1 MDAMTSRAIAVV
13 VLTIAAACS
22 TGSTDSPDSTEP
34 PESPESTE
42 STSAPTSSSTG
53 SSTSS
58 STTTST
64 VAPPVEHAVIQFDGE
79 VVDPARDR
87 RIPYRIYAPAD
98 ADGEVPVILVSH
110 GGDGSEIGY
119 TTGTHLGSTFA
130 KGGFLAVHIGHRRSA
145 VGVRHLVDRPADVSF
160 VLDQL
165 EAGTLPLP
173 AAWAGTADLDRV
185 GHTGHSF
192 GAYTAHAVA
201 GADYGRS
208 FRDARID
215 AIAPISPQG
224 PDQFGAFDNGP
235 GDSTWSTVA
244 TPVYN
249 LIGGDEIDSNA
260 VDSITRPGWRLVPF
274 QRYPGTADTF
284 QTVIAGQDHSDM
296 WRTGSADVEQFV
308 ASQILAFFQVY
319 VAGDDAVDPCS
330 IGATGL
336 ELADTERR
344 PASTGSSTGSRIA
357 GCE

>member
-1 MDAMTSRAIAVV
+1 MAPMTCRVLAVV
-13 VLTIAAACS
+13 LLTVASACTS
-22 TGSTDSPDSTEP
+22 ESPDSTGT
-34 PESPESTE
+34 STNSSTT
-42 STSAPTSSSTG
+42 STSTSSTST
-53 SSTSS
+53 TSS

-64 VAPPVEHAVIQFDGE
+64 EAAGVEHPVIQFDGE

-87 RIPYRIYAPAD
+87 RIPYRVYAPAD
-98 ADGEVPVILVSH
+98 VDGAVPVILVSH
-110 GGDGSEIGY
+110 GGNGNQIGY

-130 KGGFLAVHIGHRRSA
+130 EGGFLAMHIGHTPSA
-145 VGVRHLVDRPADVSF
+145 AGVRHLVDRPTDVSF

-165 EAGTLPLP
+165 EDGTLALP
-173 AAWAGTADLDRV
+173 AGWAGTADIDRV

-192 GAYTAHAVA
+192 GAYTSHAVA

-215 AIAPISPQG
+215 AIAAISPQG

-274 QRYPGTADTF
+274 QRYPGNFDTF
-284 QTVIAGQDHSDM
+284 QTVIAGQDHIDM
-296 WRTGSADVEQFV
+296 WRTGSTDVEQFV
-308 ASQILAFFQVY
+308 ASQILAFFKVY
-319 VAGDDAVDPCS
+319 VAGDEAVDPCS
-330 IGATGL
+330 IGVTGF

-344 PASTGSSTGSRIA
+344 PASAGSTTGSRIA
-357 GCE
+357 SCE